1 MGPKCKSSKTGESI
15 RKNGRKEGM
24 QEEREGKEKKNKS
37 QTLLSLL
44 MMMTKLA
51 FTFFSVKRFRLMKKF
66 TSGYIILINQTS
78 VFRGC
83 NFRLYHR
90 SADRS

>member
-1 MGPKCKSSKTGESI
+1 MGPKCKLSKTGESI
-15 RKNGRKEGM
+15 RKDGRKEGM
-24 QEEREGKEKKNKS
+24 QEEREGRGKKN

-44 MMMTKLA
+44 MMMNKLA
-51 FTFFSVKRFRLMKKF
+51 FTFFSVRRFRLTKKL

-83 NFRLYHR
+83 NV
-90 SADRS
+90 

>member
-15 RKNGRKEGM
+15 RKDGRKEGM
-24 QEEREGKEKKNKS
+24 QEEREGRGKKN

-44 MMMTKLA
+44 MMMNKLA
-51 FTFFSVKRFRLMKKF
+51 FTFFSVRRFRLTKKL

-83 NFRLYHR
+83 NV
-90 SADRS
+90 

>member
-1 MGPKCKSSKTGESI
+1 MGPKCKLSKTGESI
-15 RKNGRKEGM
+15 RKDGRKEGM
-24 QEEREGKEKKNKS
+24 QEEREGREKKN

-44 MMMTKLA
+44 MMMNKLA
-51 FTFFSVKRFRLMKKF
+51 FTFFSVRRFRLTKKL

-83 NFRLYHR
+83 NV
-90 SADRS
+90 

>member
-1 MGPKCKSSKTGESI
+1 
-15 RKNGRKEGM
+15 M
-24 QEEREGKEKKNKS
+24 QEEREGRGKKN

-44 MMMTKLA
+44 MMMNKLA
-51 FTFFSVKRFRLMKKF
+51 FTFFSVRRFRLTKKL

-83 NFRLYHR
+83 NV
-90 SADRS
+90 

>member
-1 MGPKCKSSKTGESI
+1 MGPKCKLSKTGESI
-15 RKNGRKEGM
+15 RKDGRKEGM
-24 QEEREGKEKKNKS
+24 QEEREGRQKKN

-44 MMMTKLA
+44 MMMNKLA
-51 FTFFSVKRFRLMKKF
+51 FTFFSVRRFRLTKKL

-83 NFRLYHR
+83 NV
-90 SADRS
+90 